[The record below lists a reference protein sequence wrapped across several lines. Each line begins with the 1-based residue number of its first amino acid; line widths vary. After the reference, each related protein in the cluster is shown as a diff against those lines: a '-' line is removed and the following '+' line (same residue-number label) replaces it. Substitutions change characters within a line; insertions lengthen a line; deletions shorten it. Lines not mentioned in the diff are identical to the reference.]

1 MIYICTNKQKLTE
14 RREATNRIGLWVHK
28 IQFFDILR
36 TSVMPE
42 WWRAETRRNH
52 PSGRLKEKADSGISP
67 YPIKYIALGREHAT
81 AETHDTYNP
90 PQKA

>member
-1 MIYICTNKQKLTE
+1 
-14 RREATNRIGLWVHK
+14 
-28 IQFFDILR
+28 
-36 TSVMPE
+36 MPE

-81 AETHDTYNP
+81 AETHDTHNP

>member
-1 MIYICTNKQKLTE
+1 
-14 RREATNRIGLWVHK
+14 
-28 IQFFDILR
+28 
-36 TSVMPE
+36 MPE
-42 WWRAETRRNH
+42 CWRAETRRNH